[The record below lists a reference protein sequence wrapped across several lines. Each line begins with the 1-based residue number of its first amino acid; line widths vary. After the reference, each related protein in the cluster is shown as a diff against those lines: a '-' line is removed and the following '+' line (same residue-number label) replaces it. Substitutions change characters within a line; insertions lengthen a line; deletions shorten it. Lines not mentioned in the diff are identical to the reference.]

1 MLARKSICAEDFG
14 RRCASWRV
22 WKQHVL
28 HIKGGVG
35 KPVPRF
41 PKLFAL
47 GAKNVS
53 LMVQQVRVGAPYF
66 ENLDTSASQNRMF
79 AVSPFPTLLSVLLLS
94 LLILWQALS
103 TWPVNSSRKTTTLE
117 VTEITGDIRESTLL
131 PQIKMISWWAECY
144 KREGKRTRK
153 DIRTQQTLL

>member
-1 MLARKSICAEDFG
+1 MLHKKR
-14 RRCASWRV
+14 
-22 WKQHVL
+22 
-28 HIKGGVG
+28 GVG

-53 LMVQQVRVGAPYF
+53 LMVQQVRVGALYF

-94 LLILWQALS
+94 LLIL
-103 TWPVNSSRKTTTLE
+103 
-117 VTEITGDIRESTLL
+117 
-131 PQIKMISWWAECY
+131 
-144 KREGKRTRK
+144 
-153 DIRTQQTLL
+153 

>member
-1 MLARKSICAEDFG
+1 MLHNKR
-14 RRCASWRV
+14 
-22 WKQHVL
+22 
-28 HIKGGVG
+28 GVG

-94 LLILWQALS
+94 LLIL
-103 TWPVNSSRKTTTLE
+103 
-117 VTEITGDIRESTLL
+117 
-131 PQIKMISWWAECY
+131 
-144 KREGKRTRK
+144 
-153 DIRTQQTLL
+153 